1 MIIILLSGL
10 TWQEALEQCPE
21 GVVPACHNA
30 VDTVTISGPRDAV
43 KQFVTELK
51 ERQIFAKEVNTAG
64 VAFHSYYMKEIAN
77 SLKTALTKV
86 QQINLFRSNLI
97 FMPPF

>member
-1 MIIILLSGL
+1 LYIKVSIIIHPSGL

-30 VDTVTISGPRDAV
+30 IDTVTISGPRDAV
-43 KQFVTELK
+43 RQFVNELK

-64 VAFHSYYMKEIAN
+64 VAFHSYYMQEIAA
-77 SLKTALTKV
+77 SLKTALNRV
-86 QQINLFRSNLI
+86 
-97 FMPPF
+97 